1 MKTIFKSEYMLTH
14 FCFQVVDPNPN
25 IFNRSFT
32 LFGSTFFYVFF
43 PWFDLGLLECIW
55 LLNFSA

>member
-1 MKTIFKSEYMLTH
+1 MSFRVMKTIFKSEYMLTH

-43 PWFDLGLLECIW
+43 LGLT
-55 LLNFSA
+55 